1 MDTTWRMAHARCL
14 DKAPR
19 TIEIDGPPQANVLL
33 RWLGVRAVPHL
44 PCRADCDDTIRLA
57 DDMLRLGRD
66 AGFAAEAAWMM
77 EVLSWPVEWSALHGI
92 AEIRTPIAKAVTRT
106 DATAQKRVVCR
117 RGRGYPAEGARGV
130 VFPFRGAVAPGVRET
145 LLAPAIVHR
154 RDHSSHDDNGFS
166 SEIAKRAAHRPIVER
181 ACEHFGGLPGRVLDL
196 GCGNGVLLNTIRAAN
211 ARLVPYGVDADASK
225 IERAR
230 QMLPGFAANF
240 YAGDMFDPDAHW
252 PGVAFDLI
260 LLMPGR
266 LLEVEA
272 ARGDRLRAWL
282 RAQEGFRPSLR
293 VRRLARQIR
302 RPGAPLRGRRRV
314 EHRLGPDQERPR
326 RRSRSCGMAPP
337 RSPGCVTA

>member
-1 MDTTWRMAHARCL
+1 M
-14 DKAPR
+14 
-19 TIEIDGPPQANVLL
+19 
-33 RWLGVRAVPHL
+33 
-44 PCRADCDDTIRLA
+44 
-57 DDMLRLGRD
+57 
-66 AGFAAEAAWMM
+66 
-77 EVLSWPVEWSALHGI
+77 EWSALHGI

-166 SEIAKRAAHRPIVER
+166 SELAKRAAHRPIVER

-282 RAQEGFRPSLR
+282 RAQEGFVL
-293 VRRLARQIR
+293 LYA
-302 RPGAPLRGRRRV
+302 
-314 EHRLGPDQERPR
+314 
-326 RRSRSCGMAPP
+326 
-337 RSPGCVTA
+337 